1 MQSCRSVFDY
11 FLKGKKAAESFG
23 EEASNK
29 YLDAVASGALKDG
42 KKSPIDLTMDIVAET
57 AVNGLL
63 SNPASWLIQI
73 ISGVSQSILMPLIRL
88 SQGVVLGGPFTKA
101 GKEAIRDSGMMLYGA
116 IQGFKEFA
124 PFARAGFNTAL
135 PLDIDFTRGLTK
147 QEKRTLMRSVGLDE
161 DSDPKALADFFRDR
175 YDYMNKAVPGPFGEV
190 VRLPTRIIVAL
201 DEGMKAVFRRQKY
214 NAYAYRKAMEDTNNG
229 TTGDVGEALSRYLGK
244 DLAGA
249 DAEDA
254 WKAIKTKNDSDLGE
268 LSLLHHAQDYAKLAA
283 FQQELTG
290 PITGLQ
296 KYRAEN
302 KALVLAIPFLKT
314 PYNILKEGLTFVPG
328 FGMLPS
334 TLYRKRKSVVSLD
347 ALSESDKA
355 KYLSLAGRGDLTK
368 AEQKTLGILR
378 KKLGGQKFTK
388 MEQSEMFGRQLLGF
402 GALVTAHMLYDEGL
416 ITGKLPEDP
425 AQREKWRVNQIPEFS
440 IRVGDTWV
448 SYRKIEP
455 LATVFGLIS
464 DQHRIYDEVNSRFA
478 NPNADQIQEYM
489 NATHASLIENV
500 MGKSFMEGLSGIVE
514 LMSGGAAG
522 TASGGVEAFMA
533 NLGRVAMPF
542 GAFLNSV
549 AISMDTDTAPDGKAW
564 DRQATTFFEKM
575 QQRIPVFRESLP
587 LMYGIYGEA
596 RKLDV
601 VDVWTGIKTYDEA
614 DRTELQEQLG
624 ALSVAYSPIDRT
636 IKESMRLK
644 NEEVAQLRQIS
655 AETITP
661 LLEYMISAPTWKKLP
676 ESTKNE
682 IFERVM
688 RRGRADA
695 MKLFIAK
702 NIGSKE
708 FEARYTNAI
717 LYNKNLQDIVAYR
730 ELPN

>member
-1 MQSCRSVFDY
+1 MQTCRNIFDY
-11 FLKGKKAAESFG
+11 FLKGKKAADSFG
-23 EEASNK
+23 DEVSNK
-29 YLDAVASGALKDG
+29 YLDAVSNGALKEG
-42 KKSPIDLTMDIVAET
+42 KKSPLDLTMDIVAET

-73 ISGVSQSILMPLIRL
+73 ISGVSQSVLMPLVRL

-101 GKEAIRDSGMMLYGA
+101 GKEAITDSGMMLYGA

-124 PFARAGFNTAL
+124 PFARLGFNTGL
-135 PLDIDFTRGLTK
+135 PIDIDFTRGMSK
-147 QEKRTLMRSVGLDE
+147 QERRVLLRSVGLSE
-161 DSDPKALADFFRDR
+161 DSSPEELTKFFRDR
-175 YDYMNKAVPGPFGEV
+175 YDYMNKSFPGPFGEV
-190 VRLPTRIIVAL
+190 VRFPTRMIVAL

-229 TTGDVGEALSRYLGK
+229 TTGDLSEALQNYLRK
-244 DLAGA
+244 DLAGE
-249 DAEDA
+249 DAESA
-254 WKAIKTKNDSDLGE
+254 WKAIKTKDDSDLGE
-268 LSLLHHAQDYAKLAA
+268 LSLLHHAQDYAKLSA

-296 KYRAEN
+296 KLRAEN

-328 FGMLPS
+328 LGMIPS
-334 TLYRKRKSVVSLD
+334 NLYKKAKSVVSLD
-347 ALSESDKA
+347 ALSEADKA
-355 KYLSLAGRGDLTK
+355 KFLSLSGRADLTK

-378 KKLGGQKFTK
+378 KKLGNQKFTK

-402 GALVTAHMLYDEGL
+402 GALVTAHSLYDEGL

-425 AQREKWRVNQIPEFS
+425 AKREQWRVNQIPEFS
-440 IRVGDTWV
+440 IRVGDEWV

-464 DQHRIYDEVNSRFA
+464 DQHRIYDEVTSRFA

-522 TASGGVEAFMA
+522 TASGGIESFMA

-549 AISMDTDTAPDGKAW
+549 AISMDSENAPNGKAW

-575 QQRIPVFRESLP
+575 QQRLPVFRESLP

-596 RKLDV
+596 RKLDI
-601 VDVWTGIKTYDEA
+601 VDVWSGIKTYDDT

-636 IKESMRLK
+636 IKESMRL
-644 NEEVAQLRQIS
+644 NNDELGQLRQIA

-661 LLEYMISAPTWKKLP
+661 LLEDMISAPAWRTLP

-682 IFERVM
+682 VFERVM
-688 RRGRADA
+688 RSGRRDA

-708 FEARYTNAI
+708 FEARYMNAI
-717 LYNKNLQDIVAYR
+717 FYNKNLQDIVSYMP
-730 ELPN
+730 E